1 MCSLRLVFEWSA
13 PRGWLCGAQ
22 GRGWLGPALVAV
34 GLFFGAESAYAQRP
48 STHGHVP
55 ELASYL
61 DRVQIAEP
69 VRYRHLAIY
78 PLLLERGP
86 ELTGRWLGMDRAVAE
101 GVLVIYE
108 LPSRP
113 SVPRVV
119 AENRSRD
126 QHVLILSGEVLAG
139 GKQSRTVRQDV
150 IVAPG
155 QRVELD
161 VFCVERHRWSGGEKF
176 LSGKVLVPHS
186 LQWEMR
192 QGASQE
198 RVWEEIAR
206 STASLGAANPTESL
220 EHALNA
226 PAVRAKLGEIR
237 GAIVPRLPPDAVGF
251 IAVAG
256 RRAVGAELLGNASL
270 ARELTPKLLDSYAVD
285 CVILGKGIIWPEPG
299 PDHQPAIAFIQRL
312 CRAGSYRTSTPGSGS
327 GLRTRAAGL
336 AGDGVSLGGTLV
348 HFGVQAERIV
358 PLPAPHRPPAR
369 PE

>member
-1 MCSLRLVFEWSA
+1 MGILQLAFRRLA
-13 PRGWLCGAQ
+13 PGGRRCHPGTWGLLGFVAMGLGGTAVPGW
-22 GRGWLGPALVAV
+22 
-34 GLFFGAESAYAQRP
+34 AQRP
-48 STHGHVP
+48 STQGHVP

-86 ELTGRWLGMDRAVAE
+86 ELGGRWLGMDRAVAE
-101 GVLVIYE
+101 GVLLIYE

-119 AENRSRD
+119 AENRSRN

-176 LSGKVLVPHS
+176 SPSKVLVPHS

-198 RVWEEIAR
+198 RVWDEIAQ
-206 STASLGAANPTESL
+206 STAALGAANLTESL
-220 EHALNA
+220 EHALNS
-226 PAVRAKLGEIR
+226 PAVRAKLGEVR
-237 GAIVPRLPPDAVGF
+237 EAIVPRLPPGTVGF

-256 RRAVGAELLGNASL
+256 RRAVGAELLGSAAL
-270 ARELTPKLLDSYAVD
+270 ARELMPKLLDSYAVD
-285 CVILGKGIIWPEPG
+285 CIIASKGIIWPEPPPNHG
-299 PDHQPAIAFIQRL
+299 PAIAFVERL
-312 CRAGSYRTSTPGSGS
+312 CRAGSYRTSTPGAGA
-327 GLRTRAAGL
+327 GIRTRAAGL

-358 PLPAPHRPPAR
+358 PMPAPLRRPPL